1 MKRNGL
7 PATAFATFVFIV
19 ALAAAWPIEAQDAK
33 SPYPRMAPVDQ
44 YLMERNAEIALAR
57 STAPES
63 ISRDAEVMVLR
74 PKGYE
79 IAVMG
84 RNGLVC
90 VVHRLWTA
98 GIDDPEFWNPKRR
111 SPISFNDNYSS
122 GGSP

>member
-1 MKRNGL
+1 MKRNGF

-33 SPYPRMAPVDQ
+33 
-44 YLMERNAEIALAR
+44 
-57 STAPES
+57 
-63 ISRDAEVMVLR
+63 SRDAEVMVLR